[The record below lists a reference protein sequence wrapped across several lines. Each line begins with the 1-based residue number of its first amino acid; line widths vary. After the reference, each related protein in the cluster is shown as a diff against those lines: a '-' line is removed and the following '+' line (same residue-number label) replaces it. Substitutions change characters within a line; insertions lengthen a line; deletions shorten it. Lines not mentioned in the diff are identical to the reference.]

1 MKKNKILKIVSSIV
15 FLTAVVVLA
24 NTYSK
29 RNEENIY
36 LNNGIDKTGRVE
48 NSVDEKEEEAIEN
61 EEIKYIDIV
70 SLGNLIIHQS
80 QINGAKNENGYDF
93 SPSFQYIKEMVSEAD
108 ISLGILEG
116 ALAGGEPTGYPIFNS
131 PDEVI
136 DSLRDTGIDVVNY
149 ANNHIYDYD
158 DEGLQRTIEIT
169 KEKGLDVLG
178 IKSTE
183 EEKSYLVKE
192 VDGVKIGF
200 ASYVFETETINGYKT
215 INSNPVSINSE
226 NLINTFNYNDLESF
240 YNRIA
245 SEISAMKAE
254 GVEFII
260 ASMHWGE
267 EYNTYI
273 EATQNE
279 IAKKLNELGVDIILG
294 GHPHVI
300 QPYEIIC
307 NESGHSTFV
316 IYSQGNSL
324 SNQSEQE
331 IGVAESEDGIMIKFT
346 LEKKDG
352 NVSLKEYKIIPTW
365 VYKEEKGDGTYY
377 HKIIP
382 VEEALANPDK
392 YGINSDVYARLENSL
407 NRTKSILG
415 IQYTVMLLSIFY
427 EKYRKE
433 NDCICKK
440 DMIEF
445 L

>member
-36 LNNGIDKTGRVE
+36 LNNGIDETGRVE
-48 NSVDEKEEEAIEN
+48 NSVDEKEQEAIEN

-200 ASYVFETETINGYKT
+200 ASYVFETAAVNGYKT

-382 VEEALANPDK
+382 VEEALANPEG

-415 IQYTVMLLSIFY
+415 IQ
-427 EKYRKE
+427 
-433 NDCICKK
+433 
-440 DMIEF
+440 
-445 L
+445 

>member
-36 LNNGIDKTGRVE
+36 LNNGIDETGRVE

-178 IKSTE
+178 VKSTE
-183 EEKSYLVKE
+183 EEKSYLVKA

-200 ASYVFETETINGYKT
+200 VSYVFETAAVNGYKT

-382 VEEALANPDK
+382 VEEALANPK
-392 YGINSDVYARLENSL
+392 EYGINSDVYARLENSL

-415 IQYTVMLLSIFY
+415 IQ
-427 EKYRKE
+427 
-433 NDCICKK
+433 
-440 DMIEF
+440 
-445 L
+445 

>member
-36 LNNGIDKTGRVE
+36 LNNGIDETGRVE
-48 NSVDEKEEEAIEN
+48 NSVDEKEQEAIEN

-382 VEEALANPDK
+382 VEEALANPEE
-392 YGINSDVYARLENSL
+392 YGINSDVYARLENTL

-415 IQYTVMLLSIFY
+415 IQ
-427 EKYRKE
+427 
-433 NDCICKK
+433 
-440 DMIEF
+440 
-445 L
+445 

>member
-1 MKKNKILKIVSSIV
+1 MKKNSNMIKILMSMM
-15 FLTAVVVLA
+15 FLVAIVVLA
-24 NTYSK
+24 NTYYK
-29 RNEENIY
+29 EKENEENIY
-36 LNNGIDKTGRVE
+36 LNNGIDETEE
-48 NSVDEKEEEAIEN
+48 NSDSVN
-61 EEIKYIDIV
+61 EEVQYVDII

-131 PDEVI
+131 PDEVV
-136 DSLRDTGIDVVNY
+136 DALKDTGIDIINY
-149 ANNHIYDYD
+149 ANNHIYDYED
-158 DEGLQRTIEIT
+158 VGLKRTIDVT

-178 IKSTE
+178 VKSTE
-183 EEKSYLVKE
+183 EEKNYLVKE
-192 VDGVKIGF
+192 VNGIKIGF
-200 ASYVFETETINGYKT
+200 LAYVFETSMINGHKT
-215 INSNPVSINSE
+215 INSNILSTYSE

-240 YNRIA
+240 YKKIEN
-245 SEISAMKAE
+245 EISAMKSE

-260 ASMHWGE
+260 TSMHWGE

-273 EATQNE
+273 EASQNE
-279 IAKKLNELGVDIILG
+279 IAKRLNKLGVDIILG

-300 QPYEIIC
+300 QPYEIMR

-365 VYKEEKGDGTYY
+365 VYKEEKVNGTYY

-382 VEEALANPDK
+382 VEEALADPKK
-392 YGINSDVYARLENSL
+392 YGISSDVYERVETSL
-407 NRTKSILG
+407 NRTKGILG
-415 IQYTVMLLSIFY
+415 I
-427 EKYRKE
+427 K
-433 NDCICKK
+433 
-440 DMIEF
+440 
-445 L
+445 

>member
-1 MKKNKILKIVSSIV
+1 MKKNKILKIFSSIV
-15 FLTAVVVLA
+15 FLTAVVVVVSM
-24 NTYSK
+24 YSK
-29 RNEENIY
+29 KNEENIY
-36 LNNGIDKTGRVE
+36 LNNGIDETERIS
-48 NSVDEKEEEAIEN
+48 NSVDEEGQEKVEA
-61 EEIKYIDIV
+61 EEIKYIDIM

-80 QINGAKNENGYDF
+80 QIDGAKNENGYDF
-93 SPSFQYIKEMVSEAD
+93 SPSFQYIKDMISEAD

-116 ALAGGEPTGYPIFNS
+116 TLAGGEPSGYPYFNS
-131 PDEVI
+131 PDEVV
-136 DSLRDTGIDVVNY
+136 DTLRDTGIDIINY

-158 DEGLQRTIEIT
+158 DEGLQRTIEVT
-169 KEKGLDVLG
+169 KEKVLDVLG
-178 IKSTE
+178 VKSTE
-183 EEKSYLVKE
+183 EEKNYLVKE

-200 ASYVFETETINGYKT
+200 VSYVFETANVYGHKT
-215 INSNPVSINSE
+215 INSNPISINTE

-240 YNRIA
+240 YNRIE

-260 ASMHWGE
+260 TSMHWGE

-273 EATQNE
+273 EASQNE
-279 IAKKLNELGVDIILG
+279 IAKRLNELGVDIILG

-300 QPYEIIC
+300 QPYEIMK

-365 VYKEEKGDGTYY
+365 VYKEAKGDGTYY

-382 VEEALANPDK
+382 VEEALASPKK
-392 YGINSDVYARLENSL
+392 YNINSDVYARLESSL

-415 IQYTVMLLSIFY
+415 IQ
-427 EKYRKE
+427 
-433 NDCICKK
+433 
-440 DMIEF
+440 
-445 L
+445 

>member
-29 RNEENIY
+29 INEENIY
-36 LNNGIDKTGRVE
+36 LNNGIDETGRVE
-48 NSVDEKEEEAIEN
+48 NSVDEKEQEAIEN

-382 VEEALANPDK
+382 VEEALANPEE

-415 IQYTVMLLSIFY
+415 IQ
-427 EKYRKE
+427 
-433 NDCICKK
+433 
-440 DMIEF
+440 
-445 L
+445 

>member
-36 LNNGIDKTGRVE
+36 LNNGIDETGRVE

-178 IKSTE
+178 VKSTE

-267 EYNTYI
+267 EYNTYT

-382 VEEALANPDK
+382 VEEALANPEE

-415 IQYTVMLLSIFY
+415 IQ
-427 EKYRKE
+427 
-433 NDCICKK
+433 
-440 DMIEF
+440 
-445 L
+445 

>member
-178 IKSTE
+178 VKSTE

-267 EYNTYI
+267 EYNTYT

-415 IQYTVMLLSIFY
+415 IQ
-427 EKYRKE
+427 
-433 NDCICKK
+433 
-440 DMIEF
+440 
-445 L
+445 

>member
-36 LNNGIDKTGRVE
+36 LNNGIDETGRVE

-149 ANNHIYDYD
+149 ANNHIYDYY

-382 VEEALANPDK
+382 VEEALANPEE

-415 IQYTVMLLSIFY
+415 IQ
-427 EKYRKE
+427 
-433 NDCICKK
+433 
-440 DMIEF
+440 
-445 L
+445 

>member
-48 NSVDEKEEEAIEN
+48 NSVDEKEQEAIEN

-80 QINGAKNENGYDF
+80 QINGAKNENGYNF

-382 VEEALANPDK
+382 VEEALANPEE

-415 IQYTVMLLSIFY
+415 IQ
-427 EKYRKE
+427 
-433 NDCICKK
+433 
-440 DMIEF
+440 
-445 L
+445 

>member
-36 LNNGIDKTGRVE
+36 LNNGIDETGRVE

-178 IKSTE
+178 VKSTE

-200 ASYVFETETINGYKT
+200 ASYVFETAAVNGYKT

-254 GVEFII
+254 GVKFII

-382 VEEALANPDK
+382 VEEALANPEE
-392 YGINSDVYARLENSL
+392 YSINSDVYARLENSL

-415 IQYTVMLLSIFY
+415 IQ
-427 EKYRKE
+427 
-433 NDCICKK
+433 
-440 DMIEF
+440 
-445 L
+445 

>member
-36 LNNGIDKTGRVE
+36 LNNGIDETGRVE
-48 NSVDEKEEEAIEN
+48 NSVDEKEQEAIEN

-178 IKSTE
+178 VKSTE

-267 EYNTYI
+267 EYNTYT

-307 NESGHSTFV
+307 NESGHSTFI

-382 VEEALANPDK
+382 VEEALANPEE

-415 IQYTVMLLSIFY
+415 IQ
-427 EKYRKE
+427 
-433 NDCICKK
+433 
-440 DMIEF
+440 
-445 L
+445 

>member
-1 MKKNKILKIVSSIV
+1 MKKNSNMIKILMSMM
-15 FLTAVVVLA
+15 FLVAIVVLA
-24 NTYSK
+24 NTYYK
-29 RNEENIY
+29 EKENKENIY
-36 LNNGIDKTGRVE
+36 LNNGIDETAE
-48 NSVDEKEEEAIEN
+48 NSDSVN
-61 EEIKYIDIV
+61 EEVQYVDII

-80 QINGAKNENGYDF
+80 QIDGAKQENSYDF
-93 SPSFQYIKEMVSEAD
+93 SPSFQYIKKMILDSD
-108 ISLGILEG
+108 ISMGILEG
-116 ALAGGEPTGYPIFNS
+116 TLAGCEPSGYPFFNS
-131 PDEVI
+131 PDEVV
-136 DSLRDTGIDVVNY
+136 DALKDTGIDVVNY

-178 IKSTE
+178 VKSTE

-200 ASYVFETETINGYKT
+200 ASYVFETAVVNGYKT

-254 GVEFII
+254 GVKFII

-382 VEEALANPDK
+382 VEEALANPEE

-415 IQYTVMLLSIFY
+415 IQ
-427 EKYRKE
+427 
-433 NDCICKK
+433 
-440 DMIEF
+440 
-445 L
+445 

>member
-36 LNNGIDKTGRVE
+36 LNNGIDETGRVE
-48 NSVDEKEEEAIEN
+48 NSVDEKEQEAIEN

-200 ASYVFETETINGYKT
+200 ASYVFETAAVNGYKT

-382 VEEALANPDK
+382 VEEALANPEE
-392 YGINSDVYARLENSL
+392 YGINSDLYARLENSL

-415 IQYTVMLLSIFY
+415 IQ
-427 EKYRKE
+427 
-433 NDCICKK
+433 
-440 DMIEF
+440 
-445 L
+445 

>member
-36 LNNGIDKTGRVE
+36 LNNGIDETGRVE
-48 NSVDEKEEEAIEN
+48 NSVDEKEQEAIEN

-131 PDEVI
+131 PDEVV
-136 DSLRDTGIDVVNY
+136 DSLRDTGIDIVNY

-382 VEEALANPDK
+382 VEEALANPEE

-415 IQYTVMLLSIFY
+415 IQ
-427 EKYRKE
+427 
-433 NDCICKK
+433 
-440 DMIEF
+440 
-445 L
+445 

>member
-36 LNNGIDKTGRVE
+36 LNNGIDETGRVE
-48 NSVDEKEEEAIEN
+48 NSVDEKEQEAIEN

-178 IKSTE
+178 VKSTE

-267 EYNTYI
+267 EYNTYT

-382 VEEALANPDK
+382 VEEALANPEE

-415 IQYTVMLLSIFY
+415 IQ
-427 EKYRKE
+427 
-433 NDCICKK
+433 
-440 DMIEF
+440 
-445 L
+445 

>member
-36 LNNGIDKTGRVE
+36 LNNGIDETGRVE

-178 IKSTE
+178 VKSTE
-183 EEKSYLVKE
+183 EEKNYLVKE
-192 VDGVKIGF
+192 VNGIKIGF
-200 ASYVFETETINGYKT
+200 LAYVFETSMINGHKT
-215 INSNPVSINSE
+215 INSNILSTYSE

-382 VEEALANPDK
+382 VEEALANPEK

-415 IQYTVMLLSIFY
+415 IQ
-427 EKYRKE
+427 
-433 NDCICKK
+433 
-440 DMIEF
+440 
-445 L
+445 

>member
-36 LNNGIDKTGRVE
+36 LNNGIDETGRVE

-178 IKSTE
+178 VKSTE

-200 ASYVFETETINGYKT
+200 ASYVFETAAVNGYKT

-382 VEEALANPDK
+382 VEEALANPEE

-415 IQYTVMLLSIFY
+415 IQ
-427 EKYRKE
+427 
-433 NDCICKK
+433 
-440 DMIEF
+440 
-445 L
+445 

>member
-267 EYNTYI
+267 EYNTYT

-279 IAKKLNELGVDIILG
+279 IAKKLNGLGVDIILG

-382 VEEALANPDK
+382 VEEALANPEE

-415 IQYTVMLLSIFY
+415 IQ
-427 EKYRKE
+427 
-433 NDCICKK
+433 
-440 DMIEF
+440 
-445 L
+445 

>member
-36 LNNGIDKTGRVE
+36 LNNGIDETGRVE
-48 NSVDEKEEEAIEN
+48 NSVDEKEQEAIEN

-382 VEEALANPDK
+382 VEEALANPEG

-415 IQYTVMLLSIFY
+415 IQ
-427 EKYRKE
+427 
-433 NDCICKK
+433 
-440 DMIEF
+440 
-445 L
+445 

>member
-36 LNNGIDKTGRVE
+36 LNNGIDETGRVE

-178 IKSTE
+178 VKSTE

-382 VEEALANPDK
+382 VEEALANPEG

-415 IQYTVMLLSIFY
+415 IQ
-427 EKYRKE
+427 
-433 NDCICKK
+433 
-440 DMIEF
+440 
-445 L
+445 

>member
-36 LNNGIDKTGRVE
+36 LNNGIDETGRVE

-178 IKSTE
+178 VKSTE

-200 ASYVFETETINGYKT
+200 ASYVFETAAVNGYKT

-226 NLINTFNYNDLESF
+226 NLINTFNYNDLKSF

-382 VEEALANPDK
+382 VEEALANPEE

-415 IQYTVMLLSIFY
+415 IQ
-427 EKYRKE
+427 
-433 NDCICKK
+433 
-440 DMIEF
+440 
-445 L
+445 

>member
-48 NSVDEKEEEAIEN
+48 NSVDEKEQEAIEN

-178 IKSTE
+178 VKSTE

-200 ASYVFETETINGYKT
+200 ASYVFETAAVNGYKT

-267 EYNTYI
+267 EYNTYT

-382 VEEALANPDK
+382 VEDALANPDK

-415 IQYTVMLLSIFY
+415 IQ
-427 EKYRKE
+427 
-433 NDCICKK
+433 
-440 DMIEF
+440 
-445 L
+445 

>member
-36 LNNGIDKTGRVE
+36 LNNGIDETGRVE
-48 NSVDEKEEEAIEN
+48 NSVDEKEQEAIEN

-178 IKSTE
+178 VKSTE

-382 VEEALANPDK
+382 VEEALANPEE

-415 IQYTVMLLSIFY
+415 IQ
-427 EKYRKE
+427 
-433 NDCICKK
+433 
-440 DMIEF
+440 
-445 L
+445 

>member
-267 EYNTYI
+267 EYNTYT

-382 VEEALANPDK
+382 VEEALANPEE

-415 IQYTVMLLSIFY
+415 IQ
-427 EKYRKE
+427 
-433 NDCICKK
+433 
-440 DMIEF
+440 
-445 L
+445 

>member
-48 NSVDEKEEEAIEN
+48 NSVDEKEQEAIEN

-158 DEGLQRTIEIT
+158 DEGLQSTIEIT
-169 KEKGLDVLG
+169 KEKGFDVLG
-178 IKSTE
+178 IKSTA

-267 EYNTYI
+267 EYNTYT

-352 NVSLKEYKIIPTW
+352 NVALKEYKIIPTW

-382 VEEALANPDK
+382 VEEALASAEE

-415 IQYTVMLLSIFY
+415 IQ
-427 EKYRKE
+427 
-433 NDCICKK
+433 
-440 DMIEF
+440 
-445 L
+445 

>member
-15 FLTAVVVLA
+15 FITAVVVLA

-200 ASYVFETETINGYKT
+200 ASYVFETAAVNGYKT

-382 VEEALANPDK
+382 VEEALANPEE

-415 IQYTVMLLSIFY
+415 IQ
-427 EKYRKE
+427 
-433 NDCICKK
+433 
-440 DMIEF
+440 
-445 L
+445 

>member
-36 LNNGIDKTGRVE
+36 LNNGIDETGRVE
-48 NSVDEKEEEAIEN
+48 NSVDEKEQEAIEN

-178 IKSTE
+178 VKSTE

-200 ASYVFETETINGYKT
+200 ASYVFETAAVNGYKT

-254 GVEFII
+254 GVKFII

-300 QPYEIIC
+300 QPYEIMC

-382 VEEALANPDK
+382 VEEALANPEE

-415 IQYTVMLLSIFY
+415 IQ
-427 EKYRKE
+427 
-433 NDCICKK
+433 
-440 DMIEF
+440 
-445 L
+445 

>member
-36 LNNGIDKTGRVE
+36 LNNGIDETGRVE

-169 KEKGLDVLG
+169 KKKGLDVLG
-178 IKSTE
+178 VKSTE

-200 ASYVFETETINGYKT
+200 ASYVFETAAVNGYKT

-382 VEEALANPDK
+382 VEEALANPEE

-415 IQYTVMLLSIFY
+415 IQ
-427 EKYRKE
+427 
-433 NDCICKK
+433 
-440 DMIEF
+440 
-445 L
+445 

>member
-1 MKKNKILKIVSSIV
+1 M
-15 FLTAVVVLA
+15 
-24 NTYSK
+24 
-29 RNEENIY
+29 
-36 LNNGIDKTGRVE
+36 
-48 NSVDEKEEEAIEN
+48 
-61 EEIKYIDIV
+61 
-70 SLGNLIIHQS
+70 
-80 QINGAKNENGYDF
+80 
-93 SPSFQYIKEMVSEAD
+93 
-108 ISLGILEG
+108 
-116 ALAGGEPTGYPIFNS
+116 
-131 PDEVI
+131 
-136 DSLRDTGIDVVNY
+136 
-149 ANNHIYDYD
+149 
-158 DEGLQRTIEIT
+158 
-169 KEKGLDVLG
+169 
-178 IKSTE
+178 
-183 EEKSYLVKE
+183 VKE

-254 GVEFII
+254 GIEFII

-267 EYNTYI
+267 EYNTYT

-300 QPYEIIC
+300 QPYELIC

-382 VEEALANPDK
+382 VEEALANPEE

-415 IQYTVMLLSIFY
+415 IQ
-427 EKYRKE
+427 
-433 NDCICKK
+433 
-440 DMIEF
+440 
-445 L
+445 

>member
-36 LNNGIDKTGRVE
+36 LNNGIDETGRVE

-178 IKSTE
+178 VKSTE

-200 ASYVFETETINGYKT
+200 ASYVFETAAVNGYKT

-415 IQYTVMLLSIFY
+415 IQ
-427 EKYRKE
+427 
-433 NDCICKK
+433 
-440 DMIEF
+440 
-445 L
+445 